1 MRTCKAETNR
11 KRTAKRSAALA
22 DLIER
27 GKTDP
32 IAAEELEALRAKGRE
47 ATNRNRMKKSGK
59 TA

>member
-1 MRTCKAETNR
+1 MRICKAETNR

-27 GKTDP
+27 AKTDP
-32 IAAEELEALRAKGRE
+32 IAVQELEAIRAKGRE
-47 ATNRNRMKKSGK
+47 ASNRCRMKKAGK